1 MLIEGELIRDGMD
14 MISYLDRKL
23 QEVAVSNKLATGI
36 VIGSHA
42 RKALTEACQ
51 KMMGQTLKVMETVNR
66 FRNVLL
72 IEDGDHP
79 DRLEVICGVGV
90 VVPVEGN
97 AFLDLKRV
105 QSRNL
110 RR

>member
-1 MLIEGELIRDGMD
+1 MLTVDGELIKDGMD

-23 QEVAVSNKLATGI
+23 QEIAAKNKIVTGI

-51 KMMGQTLKVMETVNR
+51 RVMGQVIKPVETINR
-66 FRNVLL
+66 FRNILL
-72 IEDGDHP
+72 VEDGEHP
-79 DRLEVICGVGV
+79 DRMEVICGIEV
-90 VVPVEGN
+90 VAPVEGN

-105 QSRNL
+105 GR
-110 RR
+110 